1 MMLDHGVG
9 QDMRHVAQLPGTHV
23 VLEARE
29 GRLRRQ
35 RGAGKGVAVE
45 EKLVDRIVGP
55 RAPRRCSGVAAGD
68 TKDALAEQL
77 EALVLDFAGLPKI
90 DEAARQALGQ
100 LELGIEPL
108 SKIAP
113 PSVLVSG
120 MSNAATTGL
129 LFGSN
134 PNATCVIH
142 AVAIEPPRL
151 RASNR
156 PDTASIAPASL
167 AQMP

>member
-35 RGAGKGVAVE
+35 RGAGKWVAVE
-45 EKLVDRIVGP
+45 EQVVDRIVDH
-55 RAPRRCSGVAAGD
+55 APRVVAVGVAAGD

-77 EALVLDFAGLPKI
+77 EAWCWTLPGCRRSPKHAAKRLVSWSWVS
-90 DEAARQALGQ
+90 R
-100 LELGIEPL
+100 PL